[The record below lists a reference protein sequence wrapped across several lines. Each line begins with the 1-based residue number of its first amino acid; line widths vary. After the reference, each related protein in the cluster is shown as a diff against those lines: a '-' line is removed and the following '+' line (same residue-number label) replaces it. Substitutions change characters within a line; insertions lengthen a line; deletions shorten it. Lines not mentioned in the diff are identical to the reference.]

1 MKSNLTTIA
10 LLLALAGMT
19 APAFARHELALEA
32 PRAVE
37 LKDGGILYV
46 FKDGKMAK
54 ENKYGR
60 VEYLGKGAV
69 LEAADGRR
77 VTVVGNETAR
87 LDNLLNDG
95 HRN

>member
-1 MKSNLTTIA
+1 MKLNLTAVA
-10 LLLALAGMT
+10 LLLAVAG
-19 APAFARHELALEA
+19 APAPASARHQLALES
-32 PRAVE
+32 PRAVD

-60 VEYLGKGAV
+60 VESLGKGAV
-69 LEAADGRR
+69 LEAADGRT
-77 VTVVGNETAR
+77 VTVVGNEAAK

-95 HRN
+95 HGN

>member
-1 MKSNLTTIA
+1 MKSNLTAIA
-10 LLLALAGMT
+10 LLLAFAGAT
-19 APAFARHELALEA
+19 APAFARHELARES

-60 VEYLGKGAV
+60 VETLRRGEV
-69 LEAADGRR
+69 LEAADGKT
-77 VTVVGNETAR
+77 VTAVGNETAK
-87 LDNLLNDG
+87 LYLLLLDG
-95 HRN
+95 HGN